1 MPLKK
6 FWAIAALFIAGI
18 LTLSACSIPTT
29 STSLKMELPG
39 FVKNAP
45 ASVREAYAF
54 AIANPHDL
62 ETVPCYCGCG
72 NMGHKSNLNCYIKSI
87 DQNGTITF
95 DNHAV
100 GCGICVDIAR
110 DVMRLKQE
118 GQSALKIRQYIDA
131 QYGSFG
137 PSTNTPLPTE

>member
-1 MPLKK
+1 MPSKK
-6 FWAIAALFIAGI
+6 LWAIAGLFIIGV
-18 LTLSACSIPTT
+18 LSLSACSTPTAASNT
-29 STSLKMELPG
+29 MEMPD
-39 FVKNAP
+39 FVKNAS

-54 AIANPHDL
+54 AIQNPHDL
-62 ETVPCYCGCG
+62 ETIPCYCGCG

-87 DQNGTITF
+87 DQNGKITF
-95 DNHAV
+95 DNHAA

-131 QYGSFG
+131 QYGTFG
-137 PSTNTPLPTE
+137 PSTNTPLPIE

>member
-6 FWAIAALFIAGI
+6 FWAIAALFIVGV
-18 LTLSACSIPTT
+18 LTLSACSTPTT
-29 STSLKMELPG
+29 STSLKMDMPD
-39 FVKNAP
+39 FVKKAS

-54 AIANPHDL
+54 AIQNPHAL
-62 ETVPCYCGCG
+62 ETIPCFCGCG
-72 NMGHKSNLNCYIKSI
+72 SMGHKSNLNCYIKSI
-87 DQNGTITF
+87 DQNGQITF
-95 DNHAV
+95 DNHAA
-100 GCGICVDIAR
+100 GCGICVDITK

-118 GQSALKIRQYIDA
+118 GQSSLKIRQYIDA